1 MKVWFVSHYAMP
13 PQYEMRE
20 KTQKYA
26 SYFASQGHDVKIVTA
41 STIHG
46 TSINL
51 IEDRTPYIEREYNG
65 LKFVHIRCSQY
76 TGNGISRI
84 KNMIEFG
91 RRLQKNFHRF
101 EKPDVIVVDVN
112 CINYSSIARICKKN
126 GIKFVIEVRD
136 LWPLSI
142 VEYLHY
148 SPHNP
153 IIRYLYHRE
162 RNMYI
167 QADAIIFSME
177 GGWQYIVDKG
187 WDKLIDES
195 KVYYINN
202 GVDIRN
208 FDFFKTSYTYQDKDL
223 DDLNSFKLIY
233 TGSMRTANNLT
244 FLIDAAKQLAS
255 INPKIRILIFG
266 DGDERAGYEVYANSL
281 LINNVLFKGKVD
293 KKYIPFVLS
302 KGNLNILNYQSAGTW
317 KYGGSQNKLFE
328 YLASGNPVIANF
340 KMGYSIIDKYECGI
354 SLDNPSVDEYI
365 SAIQYLYNLNKNK
378 YSKMR
383 SNARRTAEMFDYE
396 ILSRK
401 LLNIVQGN

>member
-51 IEDRTPYIEREYNG
+51 IENRTPYIEREYDG

-91 RRLQKNFHRF
+91 RRLQKNFQKF
-101 EKPDVIVVDVN
+101 EKPDVIVADVN
-112 CINYSSIARICKKN
+112 CINYSPIARICKKN

-162 RNMYI
+162 KNMYI
-167 QADAIIFSME
+167 QADAIVFSME
-177 GGWQYIVDKG
+177 GGWQYIVEKGLDKVV
-187 WDKLIDES
+187 DMN
-195 KVYYINN
+195 KVYHINN
-202 GVDIRN
+202 GVDIDAFLKNRRE
-208 FDFFKTSYTYQDKDL
+208 FIVEDADL
-223 DDLNSFKLIY
+223 SDQKFIKLVY
-233 TGSMRTANNLT
+233 TGSVRRANNIDLVLDT
-244 FLIDAAKQLAS
+244 AKLIDSSKIKFLIW
-255 INPKIRILIFG
+255 G
-266 DGDERAGYEVYANSL
+266 DGDQLERLKQRV
-281 LINNVLFKGKVD
+281 INEEIHNVVFKGKVEKQFVPSIVSQAD
-293 KKYIPFVLS
+293 ATFFVLEDS
-302 KGNLNILNYQSAGTW
+302 PLFRFGLSLNKS
-317 KYGGSQNKLFE
+317 FE
-328 YLASGNPVIANF
+328 YLAAGKPLIIVGDAAYSMIDAYNSGYHVRESSAQQFAQVIQQL
-340 KMGYSIIDKYECGI
+340 S
-354 SLDNPSVDEYI
+354 
-365 SAIQYLYNLNKNK
+365 YLEL
-378 YSKMR
+378 SQ
-383 SNARRTAEMFDYE
+383 YE
-396 ILSRK
+396 IMCKNAKEAAREYDFKILANK
-401 LLNIVQGN
+401 LIDIVEDSGS

>member
-101 EKPDVIVVDVN
+101 EKPDVIVADVN

-126 GIKFVIEVRD
+126 DIKFIVEVRD

-148 SPHNP
+148 SPNNP

-162 RNMYI
+162 KHMYV
-167 QADAIIFSME
+167 QADAIVFSME
-177 GGWQYIVDKG
+177 GGWQYLVEKG
-187 WDKLIDES
+187 WDEVVDMN
-195 KVYYINN
+195 KVHHINN
-202 GVDIRN
+202 GVDVDAFAKNQREFIVE
-208 FDFFKTSYTYQDKDL
+208 DSDLSDSKFFKLVYA
-223 DDLNSFKLIY
+223 
-233 TGSMRTANNLT
+233 GSIRRANNIDLV
-244 FLIDAAKQLAS
+244 IDAAK
-255 INPKIRILIFG
+255 LIDSSKFKFLVWG
-266 DGDERAGYEVYANSL
+266 DGDQLERLQQRVMNEEIY
-281 LINNVLFKGKVD
+281 NVVFKGKVE
-293 KKYIPFVLS
+293 KQFVPSIVSQADATFFILENSPLFRFGLS
-302 KGNLNILNYQSAGTW
+302 LNKS
-317 KYGGSQNKLFE
+317 FE
-328 YLASGNPVIANF
+328 YLAAGKPLIIVGDAAYSMIDAHNC
-340 KMGYSIIDKYECGI
+340 GYHVRES
-354 SLDNPSVDEYI
+354 SAQQFAQ
-365 SAIQYLYNLNKNK
+365 AIQQLSSLEL
-378 YSKMR
+378 SQ
-383 SNARRTAEMFDYE
+383 YE
-396 ILSRK
+396 IMCKNAKEAAREYDFKVLANKLIDIVENLS
-401 LLNIVQGN
+401 